1 MPPPEPL
8 GTPAAS
14 ATPRRRSRRLRG
26 RLEPRQLADYQA
38 TISAL
43 DTEHGRDVGYTL
55 GSVAAT
61 HRRISQA
68 LAQGTTPS
76 DESLNV
82 GRDGRGTYLR
92 KNALSWPLLELEA
105 PAPNWTLFDEVTA
118 LAERTMREQQP
129 SSSHETLDRVP
140 EHVRNAL
147 WLSVQSRLY
156 HALQYLAF
164 SPPAEVP
171 SAAVEREALKFATA
185 PPRQGTL
192 AATKAALEYR
202 PMLLHRRTTTRMLDW
217 HDMLAA
223 LAADPACESCRGRDA
238 SLKRALAA
246 TTRRIES
253 LYGSEPLEPALERNT
268 WRLRRTTDVQQRL
281 GLLKRARAARDAA
294 VPHVADE
301 WRDDALKEALACTG
315 DVSESNTEDGLSASD
330 ESEGPSAEEAA
341 HGPDGDAE
349 SEPSDAED
357 SMGSSTGSHARRGT
371 GSNSRTGSES
381 EENRERGEAASDV
394 SAGTGPAEQARHG
407 GANESTAPV
416 SDQPP
421 TASPTGLRL
430 PPAPASPVIRTR
442 GTKRAA
448 PEVTAPFGPRRR
460 KRPAPGKRAGT
471 AQQGSASSSSKGR
484 TGRTEH
490 RRSAIV
496 SGRHGF

>member
-192 AATKAALEYR
+192 AATKAALEY
-202 PMLLHRRTTTRMLDW
+202 L
-217 HDMLAA
+217 
-223 LAADPACESCRGRDA
+223 
-238 SLKRALAA
+238 SL
-246 TTRRIES
+246 I
-253 LYGSEPLEPALERNT
+253 
-268 WRLRRTTDVQQRL
+268 
-281 GLLKRARAARDAA
+281 
-294 VPHVADE
+294 H
-301 WRDDALKEALACTG
+301 
-315 DVSESNTEDGLSASD
+315 
-330 ESEGPSAEEAA
+330 
-341 HGPDGDAE
+341 
-349 SEPSDAED
+349 
-357 SMGSSTGSHARRGT
+357 
-371 GSNSRTGSES
+371 
-381 EENRERGEAASDV
+381 
-394 SAGTGPAEQARHG
+394 
-407 GANESTAPV
+407 
-416 SDQPP
+416 
-421 TASPTGLRL
+421 
-430 PPAPASPVIRTR
+430 I
-442 GTKRAA
+442 
-448 PEVTAPFGPRRR
+448 
-460 KRPAPGKRAGT
+460 
-471 AQQGSASSSSKGR
+471 
-484 TGRTEH
+484 
-490 RRSAIV
+490 
-496 SGRHGF
+496 